1 MSNYF
6 HQGAACPL
14 AVDNVDT
21 DQIIPKQF
29 LTGVSR
35 EGFGEAL
42 FYGWRYREDG
52 TKNPDFVLNKPQ
64 FNESSVLVAGH
75 NFGCGSSRE
84 HAPWALAQFGFKV
97 IVASSFADIFYRNCI
112 NNKLLPARVT
122 ANALESI
129 QQSISDSADSQQA
142 RQINVD
148 LKNQELIL
156 ANGEVFSFELAFSDR
171 EQLLNDND
179 FIGMAEQYADAIDRY
194 EDSRANDAPW
204 FMPQSFAV

>member
-1 MSNYF
+1 MEPVSDIEGRAYPY
-6 HQGAACPL
+6 GAK
-14 AVDNVDT
+14 NVDT
-21 DQIIPKQF
+21 DVIIPAAWLK
-29 LTGVSR
+29 TTSR
-35 EGFGEAL
+35 EGLGEGA
-42 FYGWRYREDG
+42 FETVRAQPGNVFDDERYKG
-52 TKNPDFVLNKPQ
+52 APILI
-64 FNESSVLVAGH
+64 AGD

-122 ANALESI
+122 ANALASI

-142 RQINVD
+142 RQIRVD